1 MIRFENVTKTYKGST
16 VALRDITV
24 EIEKGEFVFLVGA
37 SGSGKTTFIRLLL
50 REELPD
56 MGQILEAGRN
66 IVELPKWRVPYLRR
80 NIGCVFQDFRL
91 LPNKTVFENVA
102 FALEVI
108 GRPRH
113 VVANQ
118 VPQVLD
124 LVGLANKRDNLPNE
138 LSGGEQQRVAVA
150 RAFVNRPLILLAD
163 EPTGNLDPQTSQ
175 GIMQLLD
182 RINRTGTT
190 VVVATH
196 DEVLVD
202 KMRRRVIELSN
213 GRMVRDQARRRVR
226 LRRLRARGGLNVAVS
241 VDYVVRET
249 ASNLWRNRLM
259 TIAAVLTVAV
269 SLSLVGAALLLRQG
283 SANATG
289 TLERGTQV
297 TVWMEPNANAQEIAA
312 VETELS
318 QLNYVVQPCAY
329 WNKARNFSEARRLLP
344 SDVFQATTQS
354 EMPTSYWCT
363 PIALTDAAQ
372 VVHTFTGTAGVL
384 SVTEPQQTIHNEET
398 VINVSKWVFLAIA
411 IVLIVSAGV
420 LILNTIRM
428 AIFARRRE
436 VSVMKLVGATNWF
449 IRVPFMSEGLLQG
462 LIGSLL
468 AAVVVYFVYLFI
480 NHEGSGRTTSNIFTA
495 MHMSGSEVL
504 LTNAVVVI
512 VGWRSAPS
520 APPSRSGA
528 SSTSDRA
535 PVTGRP
541 NPPDRSCMLVPCPV

>member
-1 MIRFENVTKTYKGST
+1 M
-16 VALRDITV
+16 
-24 EIEKGEFVFLVGA
+24 
-37 SGSGKTTFIRLLL
+37 
-50 REELPD
+50 
-56 MGQILEAGRN
+56 
-66 IVELPKWRVPYLRR
+66 
-80 NIGCVFQDFRL
+80 
-91 LPNKTVFENVA
+91 
-102 FALEVI
+102 
-108 GRPRH
+108 
-113 VVANQ
+113 
-118 VPQVLD
+118 
-124 LVGLANKRDNLPNE
+124 
-138 LSGGEQQRVAVA
+138 
-150 RAFVNRPLILLAD
+150 
-163 EPTGNLDPQTSQ
+163 
-175 GIMQLLD
+175 
-182 RINRTGTT
+182 
-190 VVVATH
+190 
-196 DEVLVD
+196 
-202 KMRRRVIELSN
+202 
-213 GRMVRDQARRRVR
+213 
-226 LRRLRARGGLNVAVS
+226 AVS

-297 TVWMEPNANAQEIAA
+297 TVWMTPTANAQEIAA
-312 VETELS
+312 VKTELS
-318 QLNYVVQPCAY
+318 QLNYVTQPCAY

-344 SDVFQATTQS
+344 SDVFQATTQA
-354 EMPTSYWCT
+354 EMPTSFWCT

-372 VVHTFTGTAGVL
+372 VVHTFSGTAGVL

-398 VINVSKWVFLAIA
+398 VINVSKWVCLAIA
-411 IVLIVSAGV
+411 IVLIISAAV

-504 LTNAVVVI
+504 LTNAVVVL
-512 VGWRSAPS
+512 VGMAIGSIGSAI
-520 APPSRSGA
+520 AIRRFL
-528 SSTSDRA
+528 D
-535 PVTGRP
+535 V
-541 NPPDRSCMLVPCPV
+541 

>member
-1 MIRFENVTKTYKGST
+1 
-16 VALRDITV
+16 
-24 EIEKGEFVFLVGA
+24 
-37 SGSGKTTFIRLLL
+37 
-50 REELPD
+50 
-56 MGQILEAGRN
+56 
-66 IVELPKWRVPYLRR
+66 
-80 NIGCVFQDFRL
+80 
-91 LPNKTVFENVA
+91 
-102 FALEVI
+102 
-108 GRPRH
+108 
-113 VVANQ
+113 
-118 VPQVLD
+118 
-124 LVGLANKRDNLPNE
+124 
-138 LSGGEQQRVAVA
+138 
-150 RAFVNRPLILLAD
+150 
-163 EPTGNLDPQTSQ
+163 
-175 GIMQLLD
+175 
-182 RINRTGTT
+182 
-190 VVVATH
+190 
-196 DEVLVD
+196 
-202 KMRRRVIELSN
+202 
-213 GRMVRDQARRRVR
+213 
-226 LRRLRARGGLNVAVS
+226 VAVS

-312 VETELS
+312 VKTELS
-318 QLNYVVQPCAY
+318 QLNYVTQPCAY
-329 WNKARNFSEARRLLP
+329 WDKARNFTEARRLLP
-344 SDVFQATTQS
+344 SDVFQATTQA

-363 PIALTDAAQ
+363 PVALSDAAQ

-398 VINVSKWVFLAIA
+398 VINVSKWVCLAIA
-411 IVLIVSAGV
+411 IVLIVSAAV

-512 VGWRSAPS
+512 VGMAIGSIGSAI
-520 APPSRSGA
+520 AIRRFL
-528 SSTSDRA
+528 D
-535 PVTGRP
+535 V
-541 NPPDRSCMLVPCPV
+541 

>member
-1 MIRFENVTKTYKGST
+1 
-16 VALRDITV
+16 
-24 EIEKGEFVFLVGA
+24 
-37 SGSGKTTFIRLLL
+37 
-50 REELPD
+50 
-56 MGQILEAGRN
+56 
-66 IVELPKWRVPYLRR
+66 
-80 NIGCVFQDFRL
+80 
-91 LPNKTVFENVA
+91 
-102 FALEVI
+102 
-108 GRPRH
+108 
-113 VVANQ
+113 
-118 VPQVLD
+118 
-124 LVGLANKRDNLPNE
+124 
-138 LSGGEQQRVAVA
+138 
-150 RAFVNRPLILLAD
+150 
-163 EPTGNLDPQTSQ
+163 
-175 GIMQLLD
+175 
-182 RINRTGTT
+182 
-190 VVVATH
+190 
-196 DEVLVD
+196 
-202 KMRRRVIELSN
+202 
-213 GRMVRDQARRRVR
+213 
-226 LRRLRARGGLNVAVS
+226 VAVS

-312 VETELS
+312 VKTELS

-344 SDVFQATTQS
+344 SDVFQATTQA

-512 VGWRSAPS
+512 VGMAIGSIGSAI
-520 APPSRSGA
+520 AIRRFL
-528 SSTSDRA
+528 D
-535 PVTGRP
+535 V
-541 NPPDRSCMLVPCPV
+541 

>member
-1 MIRFENVTKTYKGST
+1 MIRFDNVTKTYKGST

-56 MGQILEAGRN
+56 TGQILEAGRN

-91 LPNKTVFENVA
+91 LPNKIVFENVA

-213 GRMVRDQARRRVR
+213 GMMVRDQARGVYGFDGAVHRRSR
-226 LRRLRARGGLNVAVS
+226 WPRGAWADVAVS

-259 TIAAVLTVAV
+259 TIAAILTVAV

-297 TVWMEPNANAQEIAA
+297 TVWM
-312 VETELS
+312 
-318 QLNYVVQPCAY
+318 QPDCQ
-329 WNKARNFSEARRLLP
+329 R
-344 SDVFQATTQS
+344 
-354 EMPTSYWCT
+354 
-363 PIALTDAAQ
+363 
-372 VVHTFTGTAGVL
+372 AGD
-384 SVTEPQQTIHNEET
+384 
-398 VINVSKWVFLAIA
+398 
-411 IVLIVSAGV
+411 
-420 LILNTIRM
+420 R
-428 AIFARRRE
+428 
-436 VSVMKLVGATNWF
+436 
-449 IRVPFMSEGLLQG
+449 
-462 LIGSLL
+462 
-468 AAVVVYFVYLFI
+468 
-480 NHEGSGRTTSNIFTA
+480 GRG
-495 MHMSGSEVL
+495 H
-504 LTNAVVVI
+504 
-512 VGWRSAPS
+512 
-520 APPSRSGA
+520 
-528 SSTSDRA
+528 
-535 PVTGRP
+535 
-541 NPPDRSCMLVPCPV
+541 RSCRS

>member
-1 MIRFENVTKTYKGST
+1 M
-16 VALRDITV
+16 
-24 EIEKGEFVFLVGA
+24 
-37 SGSGKTTFIRLLL
+37 
-50 REELPD
+50 
-56 MGQILEAGRN
+56 
-66 IVELPKWRVPYLRR
+66 
-80 NIGCVFQDFRL
+80 
-91 LPNKTVFENVA
+91 
-102 FALEVI
+102 
-108 GRPRH
+108 
-113 VVANQ
+113 
-118 VPQVLD
+118 
-124 LVGLANKRDNLPNE
+124 
-138 LSGGEQQRVAVA
+138 
-150 RAFVNRPLILLAD
+150 
-163 EPTGNLDPQTSQ
+163 
-175 GIMQLLD
+175 
-182 RINRTGTT
+182 
-190 VVVATH
+190 
-196 DEVLVD
+196 
-202 KMRRRVIELSN
+202 
-213 GRMVRDQARRRVR
+213 
-226 LRRLRARGGLNVAVS
+226 AVS

-312 VETELS
+312 VKTELS
-318 QLNYVVQPCAY
+318 QLNYVTQPCAY
-329 WNKARNFSEARRLLP
+329 WDKARNFTEARRLLP
-344 SDVFQATTQS
+344 SDVFQATTQA

-363 PIALTDAAQ
+363 PVALSDAAQ

-398 VINVSKWVFLAIA
+398 VINVSKWVCLAIA
-411 IVLIVSAGV
+411 IVLIVSAAV

-480 NHEGSGRTTSNIFTA
+480 NHEGSGKTTSNIFTA

-504 LTNAVVVI
+504 LTNVVVVI
-512 VGWRSAPS
+512 VGMAIGSIGSAI
-520 APPSRSGA
+520 AIRRFL
-528 SSTSDRA
+528 D
-535 PVTGRP
+535 V
-541 NPPDRSCMLVPCPV
+541 

>member
-1 MIRFENVTKTYKGST
+1 
-16 VALRDITV
+16 
-24 EIEKGEFVFLVGA
+24 
-37 SGSGKTTFIRLLL
+37 
-50 REELPD
+50 
-56 MGQILEAGRN
+56 
-66 IVELPKWRVPYLRR
+66 
-80 NIGCVFQDFRL
+80 
-91 LPNKTVFENVA
+91 
-102 FALEVI
+102 
-108 GRPRH
+108 
-113 VVANQ
+113 
-118 VPQVLD
+118 
-124 LVGLANKRDNLPNE
+124 
-138 LSGGEQQRVAVA
+138 
-150 RAFVNRPLILLAD
+150 
-163 EPTGNLDPQTSQ
+163 
-175 GIMQLLD
+175 
-182 RINRTGTT
+182 
-190 VVVATH
+190 
-196 DEVLVD
+196 
-202 KMRRRVIELSN
+202 
-213 GRMVRDQARRRVR
+213 
-226 LRRLRARGGLNVAVS
+226 VAVS

-297 TVWMEPNANAQEIAA
+297 TVWMEPNANAQEISA
-312 VETELS
+312 VGTQLS
-318 QLNYVVQPCAY
+318 QLNYVQQPCAY

-344 SDVFQATTQS
+344 SDVFQATTQA
-354 EMPTSYWCT
+354 EMPTSFWCT

-372 VVHTFTGTAGVL
+372 VVHTFSGTAGVL

-398 VINVSKWVFLAIA
+398 VINVSKWVCLAIA
-411 IVLIVSAGV
+411 IVLIISAAV

-512 VGWRSAPS
+512 VGMGIGSIGSAI
-520 APPSRSGA
+520 AIRRFL
-528 SSTSDRA
+528 D
-535 PVTGRP
+535 V
-541 NPPDRSCMLVPCPV
+541 

>member
-1 MIRFENVTKTYKGST
+1 
-16 VALRDITV
+16 
-24 EIEKGEFVFLVGA
+24 
-37 SGSGKTTFIRLLL
+37 
-50 REELPD
+50 
-56 MGQILEAGRN
+56 
-66 IVELPKWRVPYLRR
+66 
-80 NIGCVFQDFRL
+80 
-91 LPNKTVFENVA
+91 
-102 FALEVI
+102 
-108 GRPRH
+108 
-113 VVANQ
+113 
-118 VPQVLD
+118 
-124 LVGLANKRDNLPNE
+124 
-138 LSGGEQQRVAVA
+138 
-150 RAFVNRPLILLAD
+150 
-163 EPTGNLDPQTSQ
+163 
-175 GIMQLLD
+175 
-182 RINRTGTT
+182 
-190 VVVATH
+190 
-196 DEVLVD
+196 
-202 KMRRRVIELSN
+202 
-213 GRMVRDQARRRVR
+213 
-226 LRRLRARGGLNVAVS
+226 VAVS

-297 TVWMEPNANAQEIAA
+297 TVWMTPNANAQEIAA
-312 VETELS
+312 VKTELS
-318 QLNYVVQPCAY
+318 QLNYVTQPCAY

-344 SDVFQATTQS
+344 SDVFQATTES

-372 VVHTFTGTAGVL
+372 VVHTFSGTAGVL

-398 VINVSKWVFLAIA
+398 VINVSKWVCLAIA
-411 IVLIVSAGV
+411 IVLIISAAV

-512 VGWRSAPS
+512 VGMAIGSIGSAI
-520 APPSRSGA
+520 AIRRFL
-528 SSTSDRA
+528 D
-535 PVTGRP
+535 V
-541 NPPDRSCMLVPCPV
+541 

>member
-1 MIRFENVTKTYKGST
+1 
-16 VALRDITV
+16 
-24 EIEKGEFVFLVGA
+24 
-37 SGSGKTTFIRLLL
+37 
-50 REELPD
+50 
-56 MGQILEAGRN
+56 
-66 IVELPKWRVPYLRR
+66 
-80 NIGCVFQDFRL
+80 
-91 LPNKTVFENVA
+91 
-102 FALEVI
+102 
-108 GRPRH
+108 
-113 VVANQ
+113 
-118 VPQVLD
+118 
-124 LVGLANKRDNLPNE
+124 
-138 LSGGEQQRVAVA
+138 
-150 RAFVNRPLILLAD
+150 
-163 EPTGNLDPQTSQ
+163 
-175 GIMQLLD
+175 
-182 RINRTGTT
+182 
-190 VVVATH
+190 
-196 DEVLVD
+196 
-202 KMRRRVIELSN
+202 
-213 GRMVRDQARRRVR
+213 
-226 LRRLRARGGLNVAVS
+226 VAVS

-312 VETELS
+312 VKTELS
-318 QLNYVVQPCAY
+318 QLNYVTQPCVY

-344 SDVFQATTQS
+344 SDVFQATTQA

-363 PIALTDAAQ
+363 PVALTDAAQ
-372 VVHTFTGTAGVL
+372 VVHTFSGTAGVL

-398 VINVSKWVFLAIA
+398 VINVSKWVCLAIA
-411 IVLIVSAGV
+411 IVLIISAAV

-512 VGWRSAPS
+512 VGMAIGSIGSAI
-520 APPSRSGA
+520 AIRRFL
-528 SSTSDRA
+528 D
-535 PVTGRP
+535 V
-541 NPPDRSCMLVPCPV
+541 

>member
-1 MIRFENVTKTYKGST
+1 M
-16 VALRDITV
+16 
-24 EIEKGEFVFLVGA
+24 
-37 SGSGKTTFIRLLL
+37 
-50 REELPD
+50 
-56 MGQILEAGRN
+56 
-66 IVELPKWRVPYLRR
+66 
-80 NIGCVFQDFRL
+80 
-91 LPNKTVFENVA
+91 
-102 FALEVI
+102 
-108 GRPRH
+108 
-113 VVANQ
+113 
-118 VPQVLD
+118 
-124 LVGLANKRDNLPNE
+124 
-138 LSGGEQQRVAVA
+138 
-150 RAFVNRPLILLAD
+150 
-163 EPTGNLDPQTSQ
+163 
-175 GIMQLLD
+175 
-182 RINRTGTT
+182 
-190 VVVATH
+190 
-196 DEVLVD
+196 
-202 KMRRRVIELSN
+202 
-213 GRMVRDQARRRVR
+213 
-226 LRRLRARGGLNVAVS
+226 AVS

-312 VETELS
+312 VKTELS
-318 QLNYVVQPCAY
+318 QLNYVTQPCVY

-344 SDVFQATTQS
+344 SDVFQATTQA

-363 PIALTDAAQ
+363 PVALSDAAQ
-372 VVHTFTGTAGVL
+372 VVHTFSGTAGVL

-398 VINVSKWVFLAIA
+398 VINVSKWVCLAIA
-411 IVLIVSAGV
+411 IVLIISAAV

-512 VGWRSAPS
+512 VGMAIGSIGSAI
-520 APPSRSGA
+520 AIRRFL
-528 SSTSDRA
+528 D
-535 PVTGRP
+535 V
-541 NPPDRSCMLVPCPV
+541 